1 MNVLILS
8 NTPRVLILS
17 LLSPQSPVLLL
28 TVSMNHEPTLQA
40 LKTILI
46 HSSGGSHRVRFWME
60 RSTLETDG
68 LLTMVSTGYVILNQV
83 SYYLSCELFY
93 FQ

>member
-46 HSSGGSHRVRFWME
+46 HSSGGSHRVR
-60 RSTLETDG
+60 LILDG
-68 LLTMVSTGYVILNQV
+68 KINIGDGWASDNGIYGVRDSEPSIILPIM
-83 SYYLSCELFY
+83 
-93 FQ
+93 

>member
-40 LKTILI
+40 LKTTLI

-60 RSTLETDG
+60 KINIGDG
-68 LLTMVSTGYVILNQV
+68 WASDNGIYGVRDSEPSIILPIM
-83 SYYLSCELFY
+83 
-93 FQ
+93 